1 MNTEI
6 LCMKKNSSI
15 FLIMWDDV
23 GHLYYEEHVTISR
36 YKVFEEMG
44 HSFIYFSSTTVLL
57 IQIAADDATS
67 STHKIF
73 ALSKRRSSFSSS
85 QNYRTENTKYPLIL
99 LHRPLYTLHHFFPF
113 FPKREQKQNK
123 K

>member
-1 MNTEI
+1 
-6 LCMKKNSSI
+6 
-15 FLIMWDDV
+15 MWDDV

-57 IQIAADDATS
+57 IQIGADDAPHPPTKFS
-67 STHKIF
+67 LCRKDVLLSHPHKIIVPKIQNTHSF
-73 ALSKRRSSFSSS
+73 FFIVLS
-85 QNYRTENTKYPLIL
+85 
-99 LHRPLYTLHHFFPF
+99 TLHHFFPF